1 MTTSQNTSKHIWTKD
16 EILNAIMT
24 NDAQVAKALVKLYDY
39 QTASEQEAKETKFH
53 NRVGFNGVD
62 GRFLSSL
69 AEFYKRNNYLS
80 PKQTFRAR
88 KSLKKYAAQLARIVN
103 GSVETPEE
111 PMSLKSRKLSLSHW
125 SR

>member
-1 MTTSQNTSKHIWTKD
+1 MTTSQNTSKRIWTKD
-16 EILNAIMT
+16 EILDAIMK

-39 QTASEQEAKETKFH
+39 QTSTEQNAKETIYH

-62 GRFLSSL
+62 GKFLSSL

-80 PKQTFRAR
+80 AKQTFRAR

-103 GSVETPEE
+103 GVQETPEE
-111 PMSLKSRKLSLSHW
+111 PVNLKSRKLSLSHW